1 MSEQA
6 ELAFVKNYVNIL
18 SAQPVTFS
26 NDHQVPPE
34 ESLKKVP
41 VLQVRMLPSVAWQ
54 VSDMS
59 FQVDVPPPPER
70 KAGTAVSAGN
80 TSIIILF
87 CVI

>member
-18 SAQPVTFS
+18 SAQPVTFA

-41 VLQVRMLPSVAWQ
+41 VLQVGMHPSCHI
-54 VSDMS
+54 M
-59 FQVDVPPPPER
+59 FLTCPFRLMFLLRPNER
-70 KAGTAVSAGN
+70 QEQQY
-80 TSIIILF
+80 LR
-87 CVI
+87 VIPR